1 MELAAK
7 IYFTFLGIALVV
19 ALVSKALMGLDRRRK
34 GLWYDV
40 SNFGWFMTTVFI
52 VGALIFLVFWLKS
65 LR

>member
-7 IYFTFLGIALVV
+7 IYFTFLGIFFGV
-19 ALVSKALMGLDRRRK
+19 ALLSKALMGFDRRRK

-40 SNFGWFMTTVFI
+40 SNFGWFMTTVFV
-52 VGALIFLVFWLKS
+52 VGAFIFLIVWLKS

>member
-7 IYFTFLGIALVV
+7 IYFTFLGIFFGV
-19 ALVSKALMGLDRRRK
+19 ALLSKALMGFDRRRK

-40 SNFGWFMTTVFI
+40 SNFGWFMTTVFS
-52 VGALIFLVFWLKS
+52 VGAVILFVFWFKS